1 MNESKNTLAIK
12 NFTEGEINLS
22 IHAKFDFLKAI
33 TIVLALSSI
42 SLFGCSEENTNAKTY
57 KLVTGPQGGA
67 WYPLGGALK
76 GLIEKSPSNIKI
88 QVLPGGG
95 VSNVLALHTGQADI
109 ALAQSVTSLDAIEGR
124 APFQEPL
131 QNICNVATFYRQYF
145 QVVTLTESSVDTPFD
160 LKDKVLATQPRGATG
175 EAITSHLLQAHNM
188 DYKSLSN
195 VSFGSYTDSVT
206 LMKDGNA
213 DVFTLTTTIP
223 SGAVMDL
230 ASSRSVKLMPM
241 SKDAHERMQKINSK
255 YERGVIPKGT
265 YPEQNE
271 DVPTIF
277 WYTHL
282 AARCDVENHVI
293 AHILDSIESGS
304 MELVSVT
311 KAIAGLD
318 IPTMTR
324 DIGVPMHPGAS
335 KWYEEQKQK

>member
-1 MNESKNTLAIK
+1 MSIYEKYSWAKPLTVAIALA
-12 NFTEGEINLS
+12 S
-22 IHAKFDFLKAI
+22 M
-33 TIVLALSSI
+33 
-42 SLFGCSEENTNAKTY
+42 SLFGCSDQSGRTQTY

-76 GLIEKSPSNIKI
+76 ALIENGQSEIKV

-95 VSNVLALHTGQADI
+95 VSNALALHTGKAQI
-109 ALAQSVTSLDAIEGR
+109 ALAQSVTSLDAISGR
-124 APFQEPL
+124 PPFSEPL
-131 QNICNVATFYRQYF
+131 QNICNIATFYRQYF
-145 QVVTLTESSVDTPFD
+145 QVVTLAESSVNNPYD
-160 LKDKVLATQPRGATG
+160 LKNKVLATQPKGNTG
-175 EAITSHLLQAHNM
+175 EAITTHLLQAHDMN
-188 DYKSLSN
+188 YESLEN

-230 ASSRSVKLMPM
+230 ASSRSIKLMPM
-241 SKDAHERMQKINSK
+241 SEESHKKMLKINSK
-255 YERGVIPKGT
+255 YERGFIPEGT
-265 YPEQNE
+265 YPEQDN

-282 AARCDVENHVI
+282 AARCDVENHVVS
-293 AHILDSIESGS
+293 HILDVVQSGS

-318 IPTMTR
+318 IETMTR
-324 DIGVPMHPGAS
+324 DIGVPMHPGATE
-335 KWYEEQKQK
+335 WYEKQKQK

>member
-1 MNESKNTLAIK
+1 VQFDKKLGSLKSILLICALA
-12 NFTEGEINLS
+12 
-22 IHAKFDFLKAI
+22 
-33 TIVLALSSI
+33 TIGVS
-42 SLFGCSEENTNAKTY
+42 GCSENTGDSKTY

-76 GLIEKSPSNIKI
+76 ALIENGQSEIKV

-95 VSNVLALHTGQADI
+95 VSNVLALHTGQAQI
-109 ALAQSVTSLDAIEGR
+109 ALAQSVTSLDAIEGK
-124 APFQEPL
+124 APFKEPL
-131 QNICNVATFYRQYF
+131 QNICNIATFYRQYF
-145 QVVTLTESSVDTPFD
+145 QVVTLAESGVNSPYD
-160 LKDKVLATQPRGATG
+160 LKGKVLATQPRGATG
-175 EAITSHLLQAHNM
+175 EAITNHLLLAHDM
-188 DYKSLSN
+188 DYKTLEN

-230 ASSRSVKLMPM
+230 ASSRTMKLMPM
-241 SKDAHERMQKINSK
+241 SIESHKKMLKINSK

-282 AARCDVENHVI
+282 AARCDVSNDVV
-293 AHILDSIESGS
+293 AHILDVVQSGS
-304 MELVSVT
+304 NELVSVT
-311 KAIAGLD
+311 KAIEGLD
-318 IPTMTR
+318 MATMTR
-324 DIGVPMHPGAS
+324 DIGVPMHPGATQWYAEQS
-335 KWYEEQKQK
+335 KSKIKIY